1 MVGGNKVTEW
11 GRVRLSVAFMMAG
24 LVLPVPAMADGASR
38 PAVALE
44 CPEGGGGVTQR
55 LCALLTAR
63 LSQEGHA
70 LAPDTA
76 TRLRLQ
82 VRMPASNILFARL
95 LVDADGRQKSSPEL
109 ELSVMDRDD
118 IPEAALDRFAARLLM
133 IAPF

>member
-1 MVGGNKVTEW
+1 
-11 GRVRLSVAFMMAG
+11 MAG
-24 LVLPVPAMADGASR
+24 LVLPVAAVAEGSSR

-44 CPEGGGGVTQR
+44 CPEEGGGVTQR

-63 LSQEGHA
+63 LSQEGHV
-70 LAPDTA
+70 LAPDAA

-82 VRMPASNILFARL
+82 VRVPASNILFARL
-95 LVDADGRQKSSPEL
+95 LVDADGQQQSSPEL
-109 ELSVMDRDD
+109 ELSVIDRDD